1 MRRTQWSACLLLAAV
16 MVTGCT
22 QGTNEATTAEDGAT
36 SFRTGEPTK
45 PLPSVDWYTFYR
57 PVLGLVAATWA
68 DYPEYMVNANLC
80 ESLVRVQ
87 PDYSIVPGVADFTVS
102 EDFKTYTY
110 TIREGAAFWDGTPV
124 TTDDVMFSL
133 TANTT
138 PPFGAA
144 FFAIADAIDS
154 VSATAEQTVTITLKA
169 PDINFN
175 SLMTGPAGKIYQKK
189 QAEDAGEGWGSPDG
203 GVMCTGP
210 YTLGSW
216 DPASSLSIK
225 KNPSYWSSDFS
236 PLVDEVVFTWP
247 QDPTTLTN
255 AFTSGEIQGGWNIP
269 PSIITPLQGSDKG
282 QMYVGSRDT
291 AVQIY
296 GLIVGN
302 VQEGPLADPRMR
314 QAISALIDREAIA
327 SKVYS
332 GAADPLY
339 TLATPGSIT
348 YEQDAWNAANE
359 AAATGADPER
369 AKQLVSEA
377 GQTGKTLTLALPAG
391 DSLATVTAKAIQTD
405 AAKAGITMDLKPMEA
420 SQYAAIFLDPASR
433 EGIDLF
439 FTIYAPTVRDPV
451 QNYFET
457 IVTGQVNNF
466 NGYSNP
472 EVDALIGEA
481 KVSTDPAVR
490 AEKALAAQ
498 QIYLADLPYIP
509 ISAPRVTVWEG
520 TGLTGAPTTFT
531 WINSPWAALLGGN

>member
-1 MRRTQWSACLLLAAV
+1 MRRTQWSACVLLAAV

-154 VSATAEQTVTITLKA
+154 VSATAERTVTITLKA

-189 QAEDAGEGWGSPDG
+189 QAEAAGEGWGSPDV

-225 KNPSYWSSDFS
+225 KNPNYWSSDFS

-314 QAISALIDREAIA
+314 QAISALIDREAVA

-391 DSLATVTAKAIQTD
+391 DSLATITAKAIQTD
-405 AAKAGITMDLKPMEA
+405 AAKAGITMELKPMEA
-420 SQYAAIFLDPASR
+420 SQYAVIFLDPASR

>member
-1 MRRTQWSACLLLAAV
+1 MRRTQWSACVLLAAV

-68 DYPEYMVNANLC
+68 DYPEYMVSANLC

-154 VSATAEQTVTITLKA
+154 VSATAERTVTITLKA

-189 QAEDAGEGWGSPDG
+189 QAEAAGEGWGSPDV

-210 YTLGSW
+210 YTLDSW

-225 KNPSYWSSDFS
+225 KNPNYWSSDFS

-314 QAISALIDREAIA
+314 QAISALIDREAVA

-391 DSLATVTAKAIQTD
+391 DSLATITAKAIQTD
-405 AAKAGITMDLKPMEA
+405 AAKAGITMELMPMEA
-420 SQYAAIFLDPASR
+420 SQYAVIFLDPASR

>member
-1 MRRTQWSACLLLAAV
+1 MRRTQWSACVLLAAV

-68 DYPEYMVNANLC
+68 DYPEYMVSANLC

-154 VSATAEQTVTITLKA
+154 VSATAERTVTITLKA

-189 QAEDAGEGWGSPDG
+189 QAEAAGEGWGSPDV

-225 KNPSYWSSDFS
+225 KNPNYWSSDFS

-314 QAISALIDREAIA
+314 QAISALIDREAVA

-391 DSLATVTAKAIQTD
+391 DSLATITAKAIQTD
-405 AAKAGITMDLKPMEA
+405 AAKAGITMELKPMEA
-420 SQYAAIFLDPASR
+420 SQYAVIFLDPASR

>member
-1 MRRTQWSACLLLAAV
+1 MRRTQWSACVLLAAV

-154 VSATAEQTVTITLKA
+154 VSATAERTVTITLKA

-189 QAEDAGEGWGSPDG
+189 QAEAAGEGWGSPDV

-225 KNPSYWSSDFS
+225 KNPNYWSSDFS

-314 QAISALIDREAIA
+314 QAISALIDREAVA

-391 DSLATVTAKAIQTD
+391 DSLATITAKAIQTD
-405 AAKAGITMDLKPMEA
+405 AAKAGITMELMPMEA
-420 SQYAAIFLDPASR
+420 SQYAVIFLDPASR

>member
-1 MRRTQWSACLLLAAV
+1 MGKTRWGASALIAAV
-16 MVTGCT
+16 LLTGCT

-36 SFRTGEPTK
+36 TFRTGEPTK
-45 PLPSVDWYTFYR
+45 PIASVDWYTFYR
-57 PVLGLVAATWA
+57 PVLGLVSATWA

-80 ESLVRVQ
+80 ESIVRVQ
-87 PDYSIVPGVADFTVS
+87 PDYSIVPGIADFNVS
-102 EDFKTYTY
+102 DDFKTFTY
-110 TIREGAAFWDGTPV
+110 TIREGAAFWDGSPV
-124 TTDDVMFSL
+124 TAEDVAFSI
-133 TANTT
+133 TTNTT

-144 FFAIADAIDS
+144 FFAIADSIQS
-154 VSATAEQTVTITLKA
+154 LTATDDKTVTIVLKQ

-175 SLMTGPAGKIYQKK
+175 SLMTGPAGKVYQKK
-189 QAEDAGEGWGSPDG
+189 QAEEAGEGWGSPDV

-210 YTLGSW
+210 YTLGAW

-225 KNPSYWSSDFS
+225 KNPNYWSKDFA

-255 AFTSGEIQGGWNIP
+255 AFTSAEIQGGWNIP
-269 PSIITPLQGSDKG
+269 PSIIPPLQDSGKG

-302 VQEGPLADPRMR
+302 VQDGPLADPRMR
-314 QAISALIDREAIA
+314 QAVSALIDRDAVA

-348 YEQDAWNAANE
+348 YETEAWNSANT

-369 AKQLVSEA
+369 AKQLVAEA
-377 GQTGKTLTLALPAG
+377 GQTGETLVLALPAG
-391 DSLATVTAKAIQTD
+391 DSLATITAKAIQTD
-405 AAKAGITMDLKPMEA
+405 AAKAGINIELKPMEA
-420 SQYAAIFLDPASR
+420 SQYAVLFLDPASR

-472 EVDALIGEA
+472 EVDALIAEA
-481 KVSTDPAVR
+481 RVSTDPAVR
-490 AEKALAAQ
+490 AEKAIAAQ

-520 TGLTGAPTTFT
+520 TGITGAPTTFT
-531 WINSPWAALLGGN
+531 YINSPWAALLGGN

>member
-1 MRRTQWSACLLLAAV
+1 MLLAAV

-68 DYPEYMVNANLC
+68 DYPEYMVSANLC

-154 VSATAEQTVTITLKA
+154 VSATAERTVTITLKA

-189 QAEDAGEGWGSPDG
+189 QAEAAGEGWGSPDV

-225 KNPSYWSSDFS
+225 KNPNYWSSDFS

-314 QAISALIDREAIA
+314 QAISALIDREAVA

-391 DSLATVTAKAIQTD
+391 DSLATITAKAIQTD
-405 AAKAGITMDLKPMEA
+405 AAKAGITMELMPMEA
-420 SQYAAIFLDPASR
+420 SQYAVIFLDPASR

>member
-1 MRRTQWSACLLLAAV
+1 MRRTQWSACVLLAAV

-45 PLPSVDWYTFYR
+45 PLPSIDWYTFYR

-154 VSATAEQTVTITLKA
+154 VSATAERTVTITLKA

-189 QAEDAGEGWGSPDG
+189 QAEAAGEGWGSPDV

-225 KNPSYWSSDFS
+225 KNPTYWSSDFS

-255 AFTSGEIQGGWNIP
+255 AFTAGEIQGGWNIP

-391 DSLATVTAKAIQTD
+391 DSLATITAKAIQTD
-405 AAKAGITMDLKPMEA
+405 AAKAGITLELKPMEA
-420 SQYAAIFLDPASR
+420 SQYAVIFLDPASR